1 MSPFLFLP
9 TQSILKSIER
19 VIQEVTHAS
28 KKVAGFQ
35 DRDGSFV
42 RARMESR
49 SILPKFTTKQDL
61 LALFTVE
68 LKR

>member
-28 KKVAGFQ
+28 EKVAGFQ
-35 DRDGSFV
+35 ARDGFV